1 MQTTLG
7 TRHQQIETVVCD
19 MDNTLFDL
27 VGAKLEACRCVVDYL
42 GAGDPEALF
51 LQFLNGVYGFED
63 HRNIRDYLEA
73 LGVYQPRT
81 FEVCCRTYEDVKLDL
96 VEPYPGVEETLRCL
110 QDAGIRLAVATDA
123 ESVQADRRLRKTG
136 LIDFFEVVVTPEVS
150 GRRKPEPGDDGG
162 RQPKARYRTRAA
174 TWHGDR
180 VCCLRRLAPE
190 QGGGRCGRHRP
201 CGVLRNPGPRGH
213 PGPVVDRFTLFWWS
227 RCAEDCRRTR
237 KATREDAKG
246 SNWEEIHG
254 LRVFALN
261 ARGGIV

>member
-42 GAGDPEALF
+42 GAGDPETLF

-150 GRRKPEPGDDGG
+150 GQRKPEPDSLLY
-162 RQPKARYRTRAA
+162 A
-174 TWHGDR
+174 
-180 VCCLRRLAPE
+180 LRRLDAAPE
-190 QGGGRCGRHRP
+190 EAMMVGDSPRRDIEPGRQLGMVTAFAAYGDWRRSRAVDVAADIVLAEFSEILGHVGIPGR
-201 CGVLRNPGPRGH
+201 
-213 PGPVVDRFTLFWWS
+213 
-227 RCAEDCRRTR
+227 
-237 KATREDAKG
+237 
-246 SNWEEIHG
+246 
-254 LRVFALN
+254 
-261 ARGGIV
+261 

>member
-81 FEVCCRTYEDVKLDL
+81 FEVCCRTYEGVKLDL

-150 GRRKPEPGDDGG
+150 GRRKPEPDSLLY
-162 RQPKARYRTRAA
+162 A
-174 TWHGDR
+174 
-180 VCCLRRLAPE
+180 LRRLDAVPEEAMMVGDSPRRDIAP
-190 QGGGRCGRHRP
+190 GRQLGMVTAFAAYGDWRRSSAADVAADIVLAEFSEILGHVGIPGR
-201 CGVLRNPGPRGH
+201 
-213 PGPVVDRFTLFWWS
+213 
-227 RCAEDCRRTR
+227 
-237 KATREDAKG
+237 
-246 SNWEEIHG
+246 
-254 LRVFALN
+254 
-261 ARGGIV
+261 

>member
-1 MQTTLG
+1 
-7 TRHQQIETVVCD
+7 

-81 FEVCCRTYEDVKLDL
+81 FEVCCRTYEGVKLDL

-150 GRRKPEPGDDGG
+150 GRRKPEPDSLLY
-162 RQPKARYRTRAA
+162 A
-174 TWHGDR
+174 
-180 VCCLRRLAPE
+180 LRRLDAAPE
-190 QGGGRCGRHRP
+190 EAMMVGDSPRRDIAPGRQLGMVTAFAAYGDWRRSSAADVAADIVLAEFSEILGHVGIPGR
-201 CGVLRNPGPRGH
+201 
-213 PGPVVDRFTLFWWS
+213 
-227 RCAEDCRRTR
+227 
-237 KATREDAKG
+237 
-246 SNWEEIHG
+246 
-254 LRVFALN
+254 
-261 ARGGIV
+261 

>member
-81 FEVCCRTYEDVKLDL
+81 FEVCCHTYEGVKLDL

-150 GRRKPEPGDDGG
+150 GRRKPEPDSLLY
-162 RQPKARYRTRAA
+162 A
-174 TWHGDR
+174 
-180 VCCLRRLAPE
+180 LRRLDAAPE
-190 QGGGRCGRHRP
+190 EAMMVGDSPRRDIAPGRQLGMVTAFAAYGDWRRNRAADVAADIVLAEFSEILGHVGIPGR
-201 CGVLRNPGPRGH
+201 
-213 PGPVVDRFTLFWWS
+213 
-227 RCAEDCRRTR
+227 
-237 KATREDAKG
+237 
-246 SNWEEIHG
+246 
-254 LRVFALN
+254 
-261 ARGGIV
+261 

>member
-81 FEVCCRTYEDVKLDL
+81 FEVCCRTYEGVKLDL

-150 GRRKPEPGDDGG
+150 GRRKPEPDSLLY
-162 RQPKARYRTRAA
+162 A
-174 TWHGDR
+174 
-180 VCCLRRLAPE
+180 LRRLDAVPEEAMMVGDSPRRDIAP
-190 QGGGRCGRHRP
+190 GRQLGMVTALAAYGDWRRSSAADVAADIVLAEFSEILGHVGIPGR
-201 CGVLRNPGPRGH
+201 
-213 PGPVVDRFTLFWWS
+213 
-227 RCAEDCRRTR
+227 
-237 KATREDAKG
+237 
-246 SNWEEIHG
+246 
-254 LRVFALN
+254 
-261 ARGGIV
+261 

>member
-27 VGAKLEACRCVVDYL
+27 VGAKLEACRCVVNYL

-81 FEVCCRTYEDVKLDL
+81 FEVCCRTYEEVKLDL

-150 GRRKPEPGDDGG
+150 GRRKPEPDSLLY
-162 RQPKARYRTRAA
+162 A
-174 TWHGDR
+174 
-180 VCCLRRLAPE
+180 LRRLDAAPE
-190 QGGGRCGRHRP
+190 EAMMVGDSPRRDIEPGRQLGMVTAFAAYGDWRRSRAADVAADIVLAEFSEILDHVGIPGR
-201 CGVLRNPGPRGH
+201 
-213 PGPVVDRFTLFWWS
+213 
-227 RCAEDCRRTR
+227 
-237 KATREDAKG
+237 
-246 SNWEEIHG
+246 
-254 LRVFALN
+254 
-261 ARGGIV
+261 

>member
-150 GRRKPEPGDDGG
+150 GRRKPEPDSLLY
-162 RQPKARYRTRAA
+162 A
-174 TWHGDR
+174 
-180 VCCLRRLAPE
+180 LRRLDAAPE
-190 QGGGRCGRHRP
+190 EAMMVGDSPRRDIAPGRQLGMVTAFAAYGDWRRSSAADVAADIVLAEFSEILGHVGVPGR
-201 CGVLRNPGPRGH
+201 
-213 PGPVVDRFTLFWWS
+213 
-227 RCAEDCRRTR
+227 
-237 KATREDAKG
+237 
-246 SNWEEIHG
+246 
-254 LRVFALN
+254 
-261 ARGGIV
+261 

>member
-81 FEVCCRTYEDVKLDL
+81 FEVCCRTYEGVKLDL

-150 GRRKPEPGDDGG
+150 GQRKPEPDSLLY
-162 RQPKARYRTRAA
+162 A
-174 TWHGDR
+174 
-180 VCCLRRLAPE
+180 LRRLDAAPE
-190 QGGGRCGRHRP
+190 EAMMVGDSPRRDIAPGRQLGMVTAFAAYGDWRRSRAVDVAADIVLAEFSEILGHVGIPGR
-201 CGVLRNPGPRGH
+201 
-213 PGPVVDRFTLFWWS
+213 
-227 RCAEDCRRTR
+227 
-237 KATREDAKG
+237 
-246 SNWEEIHG
+246 
-254 LRVFALN
+254 
-261 ARGGIV
+261 

>member
-1 MQTTLG
+1 
-7 TRHQQIETVVCD
+7 

-81 FEVCCRTYEDVKLDL
+81 FEVCCRTYEGVKLDL

-150 GRRKPEPGDDGG
+150 GRRKPEPDSLLY
-162 RQPKARYRTRAA
+162 A
-174 TWHGDR
+174 
-180 VCCLRRLAPE
+180 LRRLDAAPE
-190 QGGGRCGRHRP
+190 EAMMVGDSPRRDIAPGRQLGMVTAFAAYGDWRRSRAVDVAADIVLAEFSEILGHVGIPGR
-201 CGVLRNPGPRGH
+201 
-213 PGPVVDRFTLFWWS
+213 
-227 RCAEDCRRTR
+227 
-237 KATREDAKG
+237 
-246 SNWEEIHG
+246 
-254 LRVFALN
+254 
-261 ARGGIV
+261 

>member
-81 FEVCCRTYEDVKLDL
+81 FEVCCRTYEGVKLDL

-150 GRRKPEPGDDGG
+150 GRRKPEPDSLLY
-162 RQPKARYRTRAA
+162 A
-174 TWHGDR
+174 
-180 VCCLRRLAPE
+180 LRRLDAVPEAAMMVGDSPRRDIAP
-190 QGGGRCGRHRP
+190 GRQLGMVTAFAAYGDWRRSSAADVAADIVLAEFSEILGHVGIPGR
-201 CGVLRNPGPRGH
+201 
-213 PGPVVDRFTLFWWS
+213 
-227 RCAEDCRRTR
+227 
-237 KATREDAKG
+237 
-246 SNWEEIHG
+246 
-254 LRVFALN
+254 
-261 ARGGIV
+261 

>member
-81 FEVCCRTYEDVKLDL
+81 FEVCCRTYEGVKLDL

-150 GRRKPEPGDDGG
+150 GRRKPEPDSLLY
-162 RQPKARYRTRAA
+162 A
-174 TWHGDR
+174 
-180 VCCLRRLAPE
+180 LRRLDAVPEEAMMVGDSPRRDIAP
-190 QGGGRCGRHRP
+190 GRQLGMVTAFAAYGDWRRNRAADVAADIVLAEFSEILGHVGIPGR
-201 CGVLRNPGPRGH
+201 
-213 PGPVVDRFTLFWWS
+213 
-227 RCAEDCRRTR
+227 
-237 KATREDAKG
+237 
-246 SNWEEIHG
+246 
-254 LRVFALN
+254 
-261 ARGGIV
+261 

>member
-81 FEVCCRTYEDVKLDL
+81 FEVCCRTYEGVKLDL

-150 GRRKPEPGDDGG
+150 GRRKPEPDSLLY
-162 RQPKARYRTRAA
+162 A
-174 TWHGDR
+174 
-180 VCCLRRLAPE
+180 LRRLDAVPEEAMMVGDSPRRDIAP
-190 QGGGRCGRHRP
+190 GRQLGMVTAFASY
-201 CGVLRNPGPRGH
+201 G
-213 PGPVVDRFTLFWWS
+213 DW
-227 RCAEDCRRTR
+227 RR
-237 KATREDAKG
+237 
-246 SNWEEIHG
+246 S
-254 LRVFALN
+254 
-261 ARGGIV
+261 

>member
-150 GRRKPEPGDDGG
+150 GRRKPEPDSLLY
-162 RQPKARYRTRAA
+162 A
-174 TWHGDR
+174 
-180 VCCLRRLAPE
+180 LRRLDAVPEEAMMVGDSPRRDIAP
-190 QGGGRCGRHRP
+190 GRQLGMVTAFAAYGDWRRSSAADVAADIVLAEFSEILGHVGIPGR
-201 CGVLRNPGPRGH
+201 
-213 PGPVVDRFTLFWWS
+213 
-227 RCAEDCRRTR
+227 
-237 KATREDAKG
+237 
-246 SNWEEIHG
+246 
-254 LRVFALN
+254 
-261 ARGGIV
+261 